1 MTTLDLGIVQISS
14 ANTKR
19 KDVLL
24 NKIIP
29 TCVEISGGNYTLV
42 SSHDE
47 EMKSLVG
54 ELGGTFSEYT
64 AWERDMSRKWRQGIA
79 TRNEEWIALLADDI
93 LPQDNWLSEM
103 TTFLQDKEPGQY
115 GFRLVDEEGKRHEHG
130 EDWMQFP
137 DPIRGLP
144 HRGLDYDVDT
154 GEVEQSNTAYVGI
167 CVVHREVLEKIEPF
181 GLFQLCPDVM
191 WSMAIRDCGFPISFN
206 PKATAFHLGDR
217 KENR

>member
-103 TTFLQDKEPGQY
+103 TTFLQDK
-115 GFRLVDEEGKRHEHG
+115 
-130 EDWMQFP
+130 
-137 DPIRGLP
+137 
-144 HRGLDYDVDT
+144 
-154 GEVEQSNTAYVGI
+154 
-167 CVVHREVLEKIEPF
+167 
-181 GLFQLCPDVM
+181 
-191 WSMAIRDCGFPISFN
+191 
-206 PKATAFHLGDR
+206 
-217 KENR
+217 